1 MRTLAKYLA
10 LFGAV
15 LPLAVPLAHAAPW
28 TSGNADWNVNLEDEA
43 NAANYYGQWSGHTY
57 FASPDDWRKIPIYQ
71 LITDRWN
78 DGQPENNEL
87 DYGGYDLTSVGTRH
101 GGDFLGVSNKLEY
114 IRALGYKGVWISPV
128 FQNRDNSYHGYGQID
143 FTLLDKRFGTVADF
157 RAMVNRAHELG
168 LYVIVDIVVNH
179 ISDLYYFQG
188 YPSSSA
194 PFHMHSGEYNLVE
207 RTPGVS
213 YVDFPVVNTKYET
226 GQYCD
231 VYGDDGY
238 VRTDSGAGSFWD
250 SDLHHNGDLGDYG
263 DPWQNHLGKI
273 YGTLDDLRTTHP
285 RVQGKITAM
294 TKALIASCDVDGIR
308 MDTPMQVP
316 RYFFENWCTAVKA
329 YAATL
334 GKSDFFIFGEFYCSR
349 ERAVTMVGR
358 GRTPAQ
364 YGNPY
369 GFINNTYTMDGGINY
384 RIYFDFFQPA
394 IKEQTSGNLR
404 KALTGFQTDMNNT
417 FDFYDP
423 ARSEVRYTHLNFYN
437 NHDQWRMIHNPGGY
451 AEGVKKTD
459 LGSAILAFFPG
470 IPLFYYGDEQGFCT
484 SGTALDGWSREDFMT
499 SLAWNNV
506 SALVSPNPAIKDN
519 FDMCHPQY
527 LYVQKCMNVRDKY
540 PALQTTDTVYERWA
554 QDGYGNNG
562 IFAYSRAYGAAANWA
577 LVAFNTWDSALEAG
591 GSSGDLWTGWG
602 TGDVIVNA
610 LNPTETYTLATG
622 GELSSLWVNPFETK
636 VFVRQDNLKALNPV
650 VTNIYPKHD
659 ERVGA
664 GAYTIKVQFSEAMDG
679 DSVTN
684 AFRYDGARVAASALT
699 WNGTTRELSYSATI
713 AEGIHTIEV
722 LTNAVSSVGDGLYGA
737 KFRSRFRCGSAANV
751 IAYADAT
758 ADSTL
763 INNGDANTTS
773 PNVTLYHKATG
784 AQKLRV
790 KNADG
795 TWGGWQAYAAT
806 TALTLPTGDGVKSI
820 QVQYWADGSGA
831 YFVSDTITLGQGGC
845 TVALVQQTGNYNAS
859 YDNSGSAFD
868 PDGAQMGM
876 WANGGGAKQT
886 VRWRNFRTAGGSGG
900 NNRNLQIGD
909 LFKITLYAT
918 RAYGQIG
925 LSLNAGGTQGTSWD
939 NRVSGSRLYMNTD
952 NYGAWYV
959 NRSGGNTTFGSGC
972 TPLQGTYKDY
982 AFTIRITS
990 ETTADAYLTV
1000 DSTDYRAYNLT
1011 MNGSAGANVNAFS
1024 VYLADD
1030 WDGANNRNIYWKQ
1043 NTSVENTH
1051 RVELGYWLTS
1061 GDFNPGKVT
1070 DGLDACDGTTASA
1083 NAVYIGGN
1091 SGTSVTLDDANT
1103 YTGASTVNEN
1113 ATAKA
1118 QNATAFGTVAGGVTV
1133 TSGGRIQLSGGISIG
1148 AEALT
1153 LSGTGIS
1160 GSGALQN
1167 TGGNNAWGGNLALA
1181 SGATIA
1187 SDANLLTISGTVDM
1201 GGANGRTLTITG
1213 SGEVTLNGNIIN
1225 AAGGADILAKS
1236 GSGTLT
1242 LGNITSDPELMFNHS
1257 GGTISISTAGAIGGP
1272 TGYSYQDKFNFLDNA
1287 TLALSA
1293 GTVTLGRYVSD
1304 GDRVGF
1310 VIAAGKTATFDVA
1323 SGATLTIDG
1332 KITQTASG
1340 GALTKTSA
1348 GTLILN
1354 QANEYSGTTTVSGGK
1369 LVVNGSIANSSVSV
1383 AGGATLAGTGTVGPI
1398 ASLAGTV
1405 SPGNS
1410 VGTLSVNGNAALGG
1424 GTYACEIASTT
1435 PTDCDLI
1442 AASGNLAAAATLT
1455 VNLPETA
1462 PTGFNP
1468 NQPYYWVIGSGD
1480 SASANNMV
1488 IGTAWD
1494 IPEDAVLAIETWP
1507 RTSEDWIVVTYSTP
1521 TSVVLYNFIVGAEN
1535 GRVVVRWRTA
1545 SEADTVGFYLE
1556 RQAGEAWVQVNGD
1569 IVYSGDENG
1578 LGAAYALVDSGAV
1591 PGGTYVYRLIELEND
1606 GDRQIHGPFLRTVA
1620 ALSFKDDNPI
1630 ALGPDGV
1637 WIRWLSREDEFYRIL
1652 RSTNLLEGIDGFRPI
1667 ATGVPAT
1674 PPENQYLDEGAG
1686 SIGMYMIQVEEE

>member
-1 MRTLAKYLA
+1 MRTVARFLA
-10 LFGAV
+10 LFGAIQ
-15 LPLAVPLAHAAPW
+15 LLAAPGAQAAPW

-43 NAANYYGQWSGHTY
+43 IPANYYGAWSGHTY
-57 FASPDDWRKIPIYQ
+57 FPSPDDWRKIPIYQ

-157 RAMVNRAHELG
+157 RAMVNKAHELG

-179 ISDLYYFQG
+179 ISDLYYFEG
-188 YPSSSA
+188 YPSGSA
-194 PFHMHSGEYNLVE
+194 PFKLHSGEYNLIQ
-207 RTPGVS
+207 RTS
-213 YVDFPVVNTKYET
+213 ETYVDFPVVNTKYET

-238 VRTDSGAGSFWD
+238 VRSDSGAGSFWD

-273 YGTLDDLRTTHP
+273 YGTLDDVRTTHP

-334 GKSDFFIFGEFYCSR
+334 GKDDFFIFGEFYCSR

-364 YGNPY
+364 YGDPY
-369 GFINNTYTMDGGINY
+369 SFINSTYTMDGGINY

-394 IKEQTSGNLR
+394 VKDQTGGSLR
-404 KALTGFQTDMNNT
+404 NALTGFQTDMNNR

-423 ARSEVRYTHLNFYN
+423 VRSEVRYTHLNFYN

-527 LYVQKCMNVRDKY
+527 LYVQKCMNIRDKY
-540 PALQTTDTVYERWA
+540 PALQATDTVHERWA

-562 IFAYSRAYGAAANWA
+562 IFAFTRAYGANVKDWA
-577 LVAFNTWDSALEAG
+577 LVAFNTWDSSLEAG
-591 GSSGDLWTGWG
+591 GSLGDFWTGWNAS
-602 TGDVIVNA
+602 DVIVNA
-610 LNPTETYTLATG
+610 LNPAETYTLATG
-622 GELSSLWVNPFETK
+622 GELSSLWVGPFETK

-650 VTNIYPKHD
+650 VTNVYPAHD
-659 ERVGA
+659 ARVSA
-664 GAYTIKVQFSEAMDG
+664 GADTVKIQFSEAMDG
-679 DSVTN
+679 ASVTN
-684 AFRYDGARVAASALT
+684 AFRYDGKRVAASALT

-713 AEGIHTIEV
+713 TEGIHTIEI
-722 LTNAVSSVGDGLYGA
+722 LTNAVSSVGNGLYGA
-737 KFRSRFRCGSAANV
+737 KFRSRFRCGTDQNIIANAA
-751 IAYADAT
+751 AT
-758 ADSTL
+758 SDSTL
-763 INNGDANTTS
+763 INNGAASTTS
-773 PNVTLYHKATG
+773 RDVTLYHKATG
-784 AQKLRV
+784 AEKLRV

-795 TWGGWQAYAAT
+795 VWGNWQTYAAT
-806 TALTLPTGDGVKSI
+806 TALTLPEGDGTKSL

-831 YFVSDTITLGQGGC
+831 YYVSDNITLGEGGC
-845 TVALVQQTGNYNAS
+845 TVTLVQQTGNYNAS
-859 YDNSGSAFD
+859 YDNSGGAFD
-868 PDGAQMGM
+868 PDGVQMGM

-886 VRWRNFRTAGGSGG
+886 VRWRNFRTQGGSGG

-909 LFKITLYAT
+909 VFKITVSAT

-925 LSLNAGGTQGTSWD
+925 LSLNASGTQGSSWD
-939 NRVSGSRLYMNTD
+939 NRISGSRLYANTD
-952 NYGAWYV
+952 NFGAWYV
-959 NRSGGNTTFGSGC
+959 NRSGGNTTFGAGYN
-972 TPLQGTYKDY
+972 PIQGTYKDY
-982 AFTIRITS
+982 AFTFRITS

-1000 DSTDYRAYNLT
+1000 DGSDYHAYNLT
-1011 MNGSAGANVNAFS
+1011 MNGSAGTNINAYS

-1030 WDGANNRNIYWKQ
+1030 WDGGANQNIYWKQ
-1043 NTSVENTH
+1043 NTSVENSK
-1051 RVELGYWLTS
+1051 RVELGYWLAS

-1070 DGLDACDGTTASA
+1070 DGLDACDGTTLSV

-1103 YTGASTVNEN
+1103 FTGPAIVNEN

-1118 QNATAFGTVAGGVTV
+1118 QNATAFGTTAGGVTV
-1133 TSGGRIQLSGGISIG
+1133 TSGGRIQLSGGITIG

-1160 GSGALQN
+1160 DSGALQN
-1167 TGGNNAWGGNLALA
+1167 TSGHNAWGGNVALA
-1181 SGATIA
+1181 SNAMIA
-1187 SDANLLTISGTVDM
+1187 SDSGTLTIAGTVDM
-1201 GGANGRTLTITG
+1201 GGANGRTLAIAG
-1213 SGEVTLNGNIIN
+1213 SGGMTLNGNIIN

-1242 LGNITSDPELMFNHS
+1242 LGNIATDPELMFNHS
-1257 GGTISISTAGAIGGP
+1257 GGIISISTAGAIGGP
-1272 TGYSYQDKFNFLDNA
+1272 TGYSYPDKFNFRDNA
-1287 TLALSA
+1287 TLALSS
-1293 GTVTLGRYVSD
+1293 GTVTLGRYVSN

-1310 VIAAGKTATFDVA
+1310 VITAGKTATFDVA

-1340 GALTKTSA
+1340 GALTKSSA
-1348 GTLILN
+1348 GTLILS
-1354 QANEYSGTTTVSGGK
+1354 QTNEYSGATTVSGGK
-1369 LVVNGSIANSSVSV
+1369 LVVNGSIANSTVSV
-1383 AGGATLAGTGTVGPI
+1383 ASGATLAGTGTVGPI
-1398 ASLAGTV
+1398 ASLAGTI

-1410 VGTLSVNGNAALGG
+1410 VGTLSVNGSAALGG
-1424 GTYACEIASTT
+1424 GTYDCEIASTS

-1442 AASGNLAAAATLT
+1442 EASGAVAAASTFT
-1455 VNLPETA
+1455 VNLPAAA
-1462 PTGFNP
+1462 PPGFNG
-1468 NQPYYWVIGSGD
+1468 NTPYYWVIASGS
-1480 SASANNMV
+1480 SANDANMV
-1488 IGTAWD
+1488 LGTTWTAPGTFD
-1494 IPEDAVLAIETWP
+1494 IEQWGDT
-1507 RTSEDWIVVTYSTP
+1507 IVVTYTTP
-1521 TSVVLYNFIVGAEN
+1521 TRVVLYNFSLAAEN
-1535 GRVVVRWRTA
+1535 GVVVARWHTA
-1545 SEADTVGFYLE
+1545 SESETVGFYLE
-1556 RQAGEAWVQVNGD
+1556 RQEGNAWMQVNSLILYARGQD
-1569 IVYSGDENG
+1569 G
-1578 LGAAYALVDSGAV
+1578 LGAAYALVDPGAV
-1591 PGGTYVYRLIELEND
+1591 PGGTYVYRLIELESD
-1606 GDRQIHGPFLRTVA
+1606 GNRQIHGPFQRTA
-1620 ALSFKDDNPI
+1620 AMMDFTEENPI
-1630 ALGPDGV
+1630 ATTDRGV
-1637 WIRWLSREDEFYRIL
+1637 LLRWLSRADEYYRIL
-1652 RSTNLLEGIDGFRPI
+1652 RSTNLLAGKEGFRPI
-1667 ATGVPAT
+1667 ATGIPAT
-1674 PPENQYLDEGAG
+1674 PPENEYLDEDAG
-1686 SIGMYMIQVEEE
+1686 RIGMYLIQSEEE